1 MGLVEF
7 FILVF
12 VCCLLAWGL
21 CWLLAH
27 FAPGT
32 PPFVPFVVWAVAC
45 IIIVVALLRALGL
58 YGIDPQIPRLR

>member
-7 FILVF
+7 LV
-12 VCCLLAWGL
+12 VVVICCFFAWLA
-21 CWLLAH
+21 CWVLGR

-32 PPFVPFVVWAVAC
+32 PVFVPIVIWGVAC
-45 IIIVVALLRALGL
+45 LIILVTLAKALGL

>member
-1 MGLVEF
+1 MGLIEF
-7 FILVF
+7 FIVVI
-12 VCCLLAWGL
+12 VCCFFAWAA

-32 PPFVPFVVWAVAC
+32 PAFVPMVIWAVALV
-45 IIIVVALLRALGL
+45 IIVVTLAKALGL